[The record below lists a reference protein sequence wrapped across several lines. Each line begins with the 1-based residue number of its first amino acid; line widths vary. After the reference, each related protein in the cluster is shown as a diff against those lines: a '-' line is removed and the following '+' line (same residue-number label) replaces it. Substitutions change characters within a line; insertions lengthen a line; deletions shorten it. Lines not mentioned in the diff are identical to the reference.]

1 LKKNHYSSLDSAAGF
16 EGEER
21 VYKNKRVLNFLPYDT
36 PTLISP
42 WHAEY
47 AMDNPSFAD
56 LQLSAGILKA
66 IRDIGYE
73 EPTPIQSEVIPLM
86 LAGNDVAGQAYTG
99 TGKTAAYGIPA
110 LELCQTTNKKVQ
122 TIILCP
128 TRELAVQVGT
138 EMNRLAMHRKSISIL
153 PVYGGQPIDRQLRA
167 LSRGVHIVIGT
178 PGRVI
183 DHIKRGTMAL
193 DAVSLVVLDEADLML
208 DMGFRED
215 IEEILSHIPKEHQTV
230 ILSATFPPEILEI
243 SRKYQKNP
251 IDVKMVHQELTVP
264 QVEQYYIEV
273 REPAKSDTLIRV
285 LEFYQPQRTIIF
297 CNTQIAVDAVSNA
310 LKAEGF
316 MADGLHGGMAQTQR
330 DKVMNAFR
338 KGQLEILIATD
349 VAARGID
356 VEEIDLVCNYD
367 FPQDDEYYVHRI
379 GRTARAGRT
388 GRAISF
394 VSPRERYRLRDVRRS
409 TRAEPEPLPIPT
421 LREIGG
427 KKAINTLEDAN
438 KLMETG
444 DLSFCLPMIE
454 ERLAEGV
461 DPKSL
466 AASLLMIAA
475 GIGSEKEDDLE
486 KYLGE
491 QAVVRLSAGRQDGI
505 LVRDILQVV
514 RSSGKN
520 IQNDIGNVRIGQ
532 TATYI
537 DVPETSVK
545 EVIDVLNGAQ
555 IGRIRLVAK
564 RGRKQDDMPK
574 RRFK

>member
-1 LKKNHYSSLDSAAGF
+1 M
-16 EGEER
+16 E
-21 VYKNKRVLNFLPYDT
+21 
-36 PTLISP
+36 I
-42 WHAEY
+42 
-47 AMDNPSFAD
+47 PSFSE
-56 LQLSAGILKA
+56 LQLSPGIMKA

-73 EPTPIQSEVIPLM
+73 EPTPIQQQVIPLI
-86 LAGNDVAGQAYTG
+86 LTGKDVAGQAYTG
-99 TGKTAAYGIPA
+99 TGKTAAFGIPA
-110 LELCQTTNKKVQ
+110 IELCQPTNKNVQ
-122 TIILCP
+122 TLVLCP
-128 TRELAVQVGT
+128 SRELAVQVGA
-138 EMNRLAMHRKSISIL
+138 ELNKLSMHKKGISIL
-153 PVYGGQPIDRQLRA
+153 PVYGGQPIERQIKA
-167 LSRGVHIVIGT
+167 LSRGVQIIIGT

-183 DHIKRGTMAL
+183 DHIKRGTLRL
-193 DAVSLVVLDEADLML
+193 DTVSLVVLDEADQML
-208 DMGFRED
+208 DMGFRDD
-215 IEEILSHIPKEHQTV
+215 IEEILSHTPAEHQTV
-230 ILSATFPPEILEI
+230 ILSATFPPEILDI
-243 SRKYQKNP
+243 SRRFQKDP

-264 QVEQYYIEV
+264 QIEQYYIEV
-273 REPAKSDTLIRV
+273 REPAKADTLIRV

-297 CNTQIAVDAVSNA
+297 CNTQIAVDAVASA

-316 MADGLHGGMAQTQR
+316 LADGLHGGMAQTQR

-356 VEEIDLVCNYD
+356 VEEIDLVCNFD

-427 KKAINTLEDAN
+427 KKATATLADADE
-438 KLMETG
+438 LMKTG
-444 DLSFCLPMIE
+444 DLSFCRPMIE
-454 ERLAEGV
+454 E
-461 DPKSL
+461 KL
-466 AASLLMIAA
+466 AAGADPVALATSLLMIAA
-475 GIGSEKEDDLE
+475 GIATEKEDELE

-505 LVRDILQVV
+505 LVRDILQIV
-514 RSSGKN
+514 RNSGKN
-520 IQNDIGNVRIGQ
+520 IQNDIGNIRIGQ

-537 DVPETSVK
+537 DVPESSVK
-545 EVIDVLNGAQ
+545 EVINVLNGAQ

-564 RGRKQDDMPK
+564 RGRKQSDVPK
-574 RRFK
+574 KRFSK

>member
-1 LKKNHYSSLDSAAGF
+1 M
-16 EGEER
+16 E
-21 VYKNKRVLNFLPYDT
+21 
-36 PTLISP
+36 I
-42 WHAEY
+42 
-47 AMDNPSFAD
+47 PSFSD
-56 LQLSAGILKA
+56 LQLSPGIIKA

-73 EPTPIQSEVIPLM
+73 EPTPIQQEVIPLI

-99 TGKTAAYGIPA
+99 TGKTAAFGIPA
-110 LELCQTTNKKVQ
+110 IELCQPANRNVQ
-122 TIILCP
+122 TIVLCP
-128 TRELAVQVGT
+128 SRELAVQVGT
-138 EMNRLAMHRKSISIL
+138 ELNKLAMHKKGISIL
-153 PVYGGQPIDRQLRA
+153 PVYGGQPIERQIKA
-167 LSRGVHIVIGT
+167 LSRGVQIIIGT

-183 DHIKRGTMAL
+183 DHIKRKTLLL
-193 DAVSLVVLDEADLML
+193 DAVSLVVLDEADQML

-215 IEEILSHIPKEHQTV
+215 IEEILSHIPKERQTV
-230 ILSATFPPEILEI
+230 ILSATFPPEILDI
-243 SRKYQKNP
+243 SRRFQKNP

-264 QVEQYYIEV
+264 QIEQYYIEV
-273 REPAKSDTLIRV
+273 REPAKADTLIRV

-297 CNTQIAVDAVSNA
+297 CNTQIAVDAVSSA

-316 MADGLHGGMAQTQR
+316 LADGLHGGMAQAQR

-356 VEEIDLVCNYD
+356 VEEIDLVCNFD

-427 KKAINTLEDAN
+427 KKATTTLADADA
-438 KLMETG
+438 LMKTG
-444 DLSFCLPMIE
+444 DLTFCRPMIE
-454 ERLAEGV
+454 EKLAEGA
-461 DPKSL
+461 DPVAL
-466 AASLLMIAA
+466 ATSLLMIAA
-475 GIGSEKEDDLE
+475 GIATEKEDDLL

-505 LVRDILQVV
+505 LVRDILQIV
-514 RSSGKN
+514 RNSGRN
-520 IQNDIGNVRIGQ
+520 IQNDIGNIRIGQ

-537 DVPETSVK
+537 DVPEQSVK

-564 RGRKQDDMPK
+564 RGRKQSEIPK
-574 RRFK
+574 RRFNK